1 MNEIL
6 SQVLT
11 SARDRHVP
19 VIDDD
24 SREVLIRTVEELKP
38 RRILEIGT
46 AIGYSA
52 SLMALN
58 SDAVIDT
65 IEMDNTRRQEAISLW
80 KRLGIDDRINA
91 YLGNADEI
99 LEKVIEGKEYD
110 FIFIDGPKSKYLS
123 HYLTCLPHLSE
134 GGVVFADDV
143 LYFGMVEGEEF
154 VPHKHR
160 TIVINLRQFL
170 STVQNDDGVECK
182 IVRSGNGVAIIRKK

>member
-1 MNEIL
+1 MNPIL
-6 SQVLT
+6 SQVLA

-24 SREVLIRTVEELKP
+24 SREILIRAVEEVKP

-52 SLMALN
+52 SLMAL
-58 SDAVIDT
+58 SSEATIDT
-65 IEMDNTRRQEAISLW
+65 VEMDDTRRQEAISLW
-80 KRLGIDDRINA
+80 KRLGIDDRIHA

-99 LEKVIEGKEYD
+99 LESVVEGKEYD

-123 HYLTCLPHLSE
+123 HFLICLPHLSA

-154 VPHKHR
+154 IPHKHR
-160 TIVINLRQFL
+160 TIVTNLRQFL
-170 STVQNDDGVECK
+170 ATVQTDERLECT
-182 IVRSGNGVAIIRKK
+182 IVREGNGVAIIRKK

>member
-1 MNEIL
+1 M
-6 SQVLT
+6 
-11 SARDRHVP
+11 P

-24 SREVLIRTVEELKP
+24 SREILIRAVEEVKP

-52 SLMALN
+52 SLMAL
-58 SDAVIDT
+58 SSEATIDT
-65 IEMDNTRRQEAISLW
+65 VEMDDTRRQEAISLW
-80 KRLGIDDRINA
+80 KRLGIDDRIHA

-99 LEKVIEGKEYD
+99 LESVVEGKEYD

-123 HYLTCLPHLSE
+123 HFLICLPHLSA

-154 VPHKHR
+154 IPHKHR
-160 TIVINLRQFL
+160 TIVTNLRQFL
-170 STVQNDDGVECK
+170 ATVQTDERLECT
-182 IVRSGNGVAIIRKK
+182 IVREGNGVAIIRKK

>member
-1 MNEIL
+1 MNPIL
-6 SQVLT
+6 SQVLA

-19 VIDDD
+19 VIDDE
-24 SREVLIRTVEELKP
+24 SREIFIRTIERVKP

-58 SDAVIDT
+58 SEAFIDT
-65 IEMDNTRRQEAISLW
+65 IEMDDVRRREALALW
-80 KRLGIDDRINA
+80 KRLGIDDRIHS

-99 LEKVIEGKEYD
+99 LESVIAGNEYD

-123 HYLTCLPHLSE
+123 HYLTCLPHLSK

-160 TIVINLRQFL
+160 TIVVNLRQFL
-170 STVQNDDGVECK
+170 ATVQNDDNVECT

>member
-1 MNEIL
+1 MNPIL
-6 SQVLT
+6 SQVLA

-24 SREVLIRTVEELKP
+24 SREILIRAVEEVKP

-52 SLMALN
+52 SLMAL
-58 SDAVIDT
+58 SSEATIDT
-65 IEMDNTRRQEAISLW
+65 VEMDDTRRQEAISLW
-80 KRLGIDDRINA
+80 KRLGIDDRIHA

-99 LEKVIEGKEYD
+99 LESVVEGKEYD

-123 HYLTCLPHLSE
+123 HFLICLPQLSA

-154 VPHKHR
+154 IPHKHR
-160 TIVINLRQFL
+160 TIVTNLRQFL
-170 STVQNDDGVECK
+170 ATVQTDERLECT
-182 IVRSGNGVAIIRKK
+182 IVREGNGVAIIRKK

>member
-1 MNEIL
+1 MNPIL
-6 SQVLT
+6 SQVLA

-24 SREVLIRTVEELKP
+24 SREILIRAVEEVKP

-58 SDAVIDT
+58 SEATIDT
-65 IEMDNTRRQEAISLW
+65 VEMDDTRRQEAISLW
-80 KRLGIDDRINA
+80 KRLGIDDRIHA

-99 LEKVIEGKEYD
+99 LESVVEGKEYD

-123 HYLTCLPHLSE
+123 HFLICLPHLSA

-154 VPHKHR
+154 IPHKHR
-160 TIVINLRQFL
+160 TIVTNLRQFL
-170 STVQNDDGVECK
+170 ATVQADERLECT
-182 IVRSGNGVAIIRKK
+182 IVREGNGVAIIRKK

>member
-1 MNEIL
+1 MNPIL
-6 SQVLT
+6 SQVLA

-24 SREVLIRTVEELKP
+24 SREILIRAVEEVKP

-52 SLMALN
+52 SLMAL
-58 SDAVIDT
+58 SSEATIDT
-65 IEMDNTRRQEAISLW
+65 VEMDDTRRQEAISLW
-80 KRLGIDDRINA
+80 KRLGIDDRIHA

-99 LEKVIEGKEYD
+99 LESVVEGKEYD

-123 HYLTCLPHLSE
+123 HFLICLPHLSA

-154 VPHKHR
+154 IPHKHR
-160 TIVINLRQFL
+160 TIVTNLRQFL
-170 STVQNDDGVECK
+170 AMVQADERLECT
-182 IVRSGNGVAIIRKK
+182 IVREGNGVAIIRKK

>member
-1 MNEIL
+1 MNPIL
-6 SQVLT
+6 SQVLA

-24 SREVLIRTVEELKP
+24 SREILIRAVEEVKP

-52 SLMALN
+52 SLMAL
-58 SDAVIDT
+58 SSEATIDT
-65 IEMDNTRRQEAISLW
+65 VEMDDTRRQEAISLW
-80 KRLGIDDRINA
+80 KRLGIDDRIHA

-99 LEKVIEGKEYD
+99 LESVVEGKEYD

-123 HYLTCLPHLSE
+123 HFLICLPHLST

-154 VPHKHR
+154 IPHKHR
-160 TIVINLRQFL
+160 TIVTNLRQFL
-170 STVQNDDGVECK
+170 ATVQADERLECT
-182 IVRSGNGVAIIRKK
+182 IVREGNGVAIIRKK

>member
-1 MNEIL
+1 MNPIL
-6 SQVLT
+6 SQVLA

-24 SREVLIRTVEELKP
+24 SREILIRAVEEVKP

-52 SLMALN
+52 SLMAL
-58 SDAVIDT
+58 SSEATIDT
-65 IEMDNTRRQEAISLW
+65 VEMDDTRRQEAISLW
-80 KRLGIDDRINA
+80 KRLGIDDRIHA

-99 LEKVIEGKEYD
+99 LESVVEGKEYD

-123 HYLTCLPHLSE
+123 HFLICLPHLSA

-154 VPHKHR
+154 IPHKHR
-160 TIVINLRQFL
+160 TIVTNLRQFL
-170 STVQNDDGVECK
+170 ATVQTDERLECT
-182 IVRSGNGVAIIRKK
+182 IVREGTGVAIIRKK

>member
-1 MNEIL
+1 MNPIL
-6 SQVLT
+6 SQVLA

-24 SREVLIRTVEELKP
+24 SREILIRAVEEVKP

-52 SLMALN
+52 SLMAL
-58 SDAVIDT
+58 SSEATIDT
-65 IEMDNTRRQEAISLW
+65 VEMDDTRRKDAISLW
-80 KRLGIDDRINA
+80 KRLGIDDRIHA

-99 LEKVIEGKEYD
+99 LESVVEGKEYD

-123 HYLTCLPHLSE
+123 HFLICLPHLSA

-154 VPHKHR
+154 IPHKHR
-160 TIVINLRQFL
+160 TIVTNLRQFL
-170 STVQNDDGVECK
+170 ATVQTDERLECT
-182 IVRSGNGVAIIRKK
+182 IVREGNGVAIIRKK

>member
-1 MNEIL
+1 MNPIL
-6 SQVLT
+6 SQVLA

-24 SREVLIRTVEELKP
+24 SREILIRAVEEVKP

-58 SDAVIDT
+58 SEATIDT
-65 IEMDNTRRQEAISLW
+65 VEMDDTRRQEAISLW
-80 KRLGIDDRINA
+80 KRLGIDDRIHA

-99 LEKVIEGKEYD
+99 LESVVEGKEYE

-123 HYLTCLPHLSE
+123 HFLICLPHLSA

-154 VPHKHR
+154 IPHKHR
-160 TIVINLRQFL
+160 TIVTNLRQFL
-170 STVQNDDGVECK
+170 ATVQADERLECT
-182 IVRSGNGVAIIRKK
+182 IVREGNGVAIIRKK

>member
-24 SREVLIRTVEELKP
+24 SREVLINTVADLKP
-38 RRILEIGT
+38 RRILEICT

-65 IEMDNTRRQEAISLW
+65 IEMDDTRRQEAISLW
-80 KRLGIDDRINA
+80 KRLGVDDRINA

-99 LEKVIEGKEYD
+99 LESVVEGKEYD
-110 FIFIDGPKSKYLS
+110 FIFIDGP
-123 HYLTCLPHLSE
+123 
-134 GGVVFADDV
+134 
-143 LYFGMVEGEEF
+143 
-154 VPHKHR
+154 
-160 TIVINLRQFL
+160 
-170 STVQNDDGVECK
+170 
-182 IVRSGNGVAIIRKK
+182 